1 VSNKSY
7 LKLTRVEIL
16 TLGGVTANM
25 LFWGRGSCMGLAM
38 VPLDRAL
45 LSSYRLSIV
54 SILLSVTVWPQC
66 GMKIITGGSD
76 P

>member
-1 VSNKSY
+1 
-7 LKLTRVEIL
+7 
-16 TLGGVTANM
+16 
-25 LFWGRGSCMGLAM
+25 MGLAM